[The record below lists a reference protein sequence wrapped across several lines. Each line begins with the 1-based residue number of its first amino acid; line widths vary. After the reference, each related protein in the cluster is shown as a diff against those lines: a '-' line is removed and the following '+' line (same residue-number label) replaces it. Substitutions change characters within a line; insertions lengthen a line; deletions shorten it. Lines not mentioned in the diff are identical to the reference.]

1 MKIRPVGAKLLH
13 AELRTDGRT
22 DMTKL
27 IVAFRYFPNAPKH
40 IYSMKGKG
48 APAQATDAC
57 GESGYTAPITLN
69 LGTGWGS
76 CFSFRHRPL

>member
-27 IVAFRYFPNAPKH
+27 IVAFRYFPKASKH

-48 APAQATDAC
+48 APA
-57 GESGYTAPITLN
+57 
-69 LGTGWGS
+69 
-76 CFSFRHRPL
+76 